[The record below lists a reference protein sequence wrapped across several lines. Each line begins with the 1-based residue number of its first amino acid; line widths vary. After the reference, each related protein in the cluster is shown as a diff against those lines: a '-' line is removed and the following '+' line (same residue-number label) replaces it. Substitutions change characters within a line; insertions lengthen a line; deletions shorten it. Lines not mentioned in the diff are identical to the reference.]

1 MYAAQITRTFVQPQ
15 DTHIF
20 GDALRGLRLRHVSD
34 LASPAAFS
42 ILGDVTDTWYLPT
55 GRETR
60 SVFPCPTGLP
70 GLLDTAHVVDVVAGD
85 EAFFVA
91 LHTYAGEL
99 EVYNPFLFL
108 GFGQVLS
115 DTRLLAAT
123 DTRRGASGPGGS
135 FLVSLV
141 QQIAGGL
148 AGATITRHDLVGD
161 RPVPW
166 QGRRDVFA
174 YDDTAAP
181 DDPAWRQQPS
191 LAGTDIDSDVMAMR
205 PLVATVE
212 LAALGLSR
220 GAA

>member
-1 MYAAQITRTFVQPQ
+1 MYACQVTRTFVQPQ

-20 GDALRGLRLRHVSD
+20 GDALRGLGLRHASD

-70 GLLDTAHVVDVVAGD
+70 GLLDTAHVVDVVLGD
-85 EAFFVA
+85 EAFFVS

-99 EVYNPFLFL
+99 EVHNPFLFL

-123 DTRRGASGPGGS
+123 DTRRGASSPGGS

-148 AGATITRHDLVGD
+148 AGATITRHDLVGY

-166 QGRRDVFA
+166 QGRRDMFA

-181 DDPAWRQQPS
+181 NDPAWRQQPP
-191 LAGTDIDSDVMAMR
+191 LAGDDIGFDVMSSR
-205 PLVATVE
+205 PLVSTVE
-212 LAALGLSR
+212 VAALRSAR
-220 GAA
+220 RAV

>member
-1 MYAAQITRTFVQPQ
+1 MFAAQITRTFVQPT

-20 GDALRGLRLRHVSD
+20 GDALRGCGLSRTRD

-42 ILGDVTDTWYLPT
+42 ILGDVMDTWHLPT

-60 SVFPCPTGLP
+60 SVFPRPTGLP
-70 GLLDTAHVVDVVAGD
+70 GMLDTAHVVDAVLGD

-91 LHTYAGEL
+91 LHTYAGAL
-99 EVYNPFLFL
+99 EVHNPFLFL

-115 DTRLLAAT
+115 DVRLQAAT
-123 DTRRGASGPGGS
+123 DTRRGASEPRGS

-161 RPVPW
+161 RPVLW
-166 QGRRDVFA
+166 QGRRDLFA
-174 YDDTAAP
+174 YDDTVAP
-181 DDPAWRQQPS
+181 DNPAWTQQPS
-191 LAGTDIDSDVMAMR
+191 LAGTDIGFDVLSSR
-205 PLVATVE
+205 PLVSTVE
-212 LAALGLSR
+212 VAALRHVR

>member
-1 MYAAQITRTFVQPQ
+1 MFACQITRTFVQPT

-20 GDALRGLRLRHVSD
+20 GDALRGCGLSRTRD

-42 ILGDVTDTWYLPT
+42 ILGDVTDTWHLPT

-70 GLLDTAHVVDVVAGD
+70 GLLDTAHVVDAVLGD

-91 LHTYAGEL
+91 LHSYAGEL
-99 EVYNPFLFL
+99 EVHNPFLFL

-123 DTRRGASGPGGS
+123 DTRRGASSPGGS

-166 QGRRDVFA
+166 RGRRDVFA
-174 YDDTAAP
+174 YDDTAAQ

-191 LAGTDIDSDVMAMR
+191 LAGDDIVFDMATSR
-205 PLVATVE
+205 PLVSTVE
-212 LAALGLSR
+212 VSSLRHVR

>member
-1 MYAAQITRTFVQPQ
+1 MYAAQITRTFVQPA

-20 GDALRGLRLRHVSD
+20 GDALRGCGLARTGD

-42 ILGDVTDTWYLPT
+42 ILGDVTQTWNLPT

-60 SVFPCPTGLP
+60 SVFPRPTGLP
-70 GLLDTAHVVDVVAGD
+70 ALLDTAHVVDVVLGD

-99 EVYNPFLFL
+99 EVRNPFLFL

-123 DTRRGASGPGGS
+123 DTRRGASEPRGS

-141 QQIAGGL
+141 QQIAGEL

-166 QGRRDVFA
+166 QGRRDLFA
-174 YDDTAAP
+174 YDDTVAP
-181 DDPAWRQQPS
+181 DDPAWRQQPP
-191 LAGTDIDSDVMAMR
+191 LAGDDIVFDMATSR
-205 PLVATVE
+205 PLVSTVE
-212 LAALGLSR
+212 VSSLRHVR

>member
-1 MYAAQITRTFVQPQ
+1 MYAAQITRTYVQPQ

-20 GDALRGLRLRHVSD
+20 GDALRGCGLSRTRD

-42 ILGDVTDTWYLPT
+42 ILGDVTQTWNLPT
-55 GRETR
+55 GRGTS
-60 SVFPCPTGLP
+60 SVFPRPTDSP
-70 GLLDTAHVVDVVAGD
+70 GLLDTVHLVDTFFGD

-91 LHTYAGEL
+91 LHTYPGEL
-99 EVYNPFLFL
+99 EVHNPFLFL

-115 DTRLLAAT
+115 DTRLLAST
-123 DTRRGASGPGGS
+123 DTRLGSSDPGGS
-135 FLVSLV
+135 FLVWAIT
-141 QQIAGGL
+141 QIAGEL

-161 RPVPW
+161 RPVLW

-174 YDDTAAP
+174 YDDTVAP

-191 LAGTDIDSDVMAMR
+191 LAGDDIVFDVMSSR
-205 PLVATVE
+205 PLVSTVE
-212 LAALGLSR
+212 VSSLRHVR

>member
-1 MYAAQITRTFVQPQ
+1 MYAAQITRTFVQPT

-20 GDALRGLRLRHVSD
+20 ADALRGLDPVHTD
-34 LASPAAFS
+34 NMASPAAFS
-42 ILGDVTDTWYLPT
+42 VLGDVTDTWYLPT

-60 SVFPCPTGLP
+60 SVFPRPTGLP
-70 GLLDTAHVVDVVAGD
+70 GLLDTAHVVDVVLGD
-85 EAFFVA
+85 EAFFVS

-99 EVYNPFLFL
+99 EVHNPFLFL

-123 DTRRGASGPGGS
+123 DTRRGASSPGGS

-148 AGATITRHDLVGD
+148 AGATITRHDLVGY

-166 QGRRDVFA
+166 QGRRDMFA

-181 DDPAWRQQPS
+181 NDPAWRQQPS
-191 LAGTDIDSDVMAMR
+191 LAGDDIVFDMATSR

-212 LAALGLSR
+212 VSSLRHVR

>member
-1 MYAAQITRTFVQPQ
+1 MFAAQITRTFVQPT
-15 DTHIF
+15 DTYIF
-20 GDALRGLRLRHVSD
+20 GDALRGCGLARTRD
-34 LASPAAFS
+34 LTSPAAFS
-42 ILGDVTDTWYLPT
+42 IIGDVTDTWHLPT

-60 SVFPCPTGLP
+60 SVFPRPTELP
-70 GLLDTAHVVDVVAGD
+70 GLLDTAHVVDAVTGD

-91 LHTYAGEL
+91 LHTYAGAL
-99 EVYNPFLFL
+99 EVHNPFLFL

-123 DTRRGASGPGGS
+123 DTRRGANEPGGA
-135 FLVSLV
+135 FLVSLI

-148 AGATITRHDLVGD
+148 TGATVTRHDLVGG

-174 YDDTAAP
+174 YDDTVAP

-191 LAGTDIDSDVMAMR
+191 LAGSDIDFDLMASR
-205 PLVATVE
+205 PLVSTVE
-212 LAALGLSR
+212 VAALRSAR
-220 GAA
+220 RAA

>member
-1 MYAAQITRTFVQPQ
+1 MYAAQITRTFVQPA

-20 GDALRGLRLRHVSD
+20 GDALRGCGLSRTRD
-34 LASPAAFS
+34 LTSPAAFS
-42 ILGDVTDTWYLPT
+42 ILGDVTYTWHLPT

-60 SVFPCPTGLP
+60 SVFPRPTGLP
-70 GLLDTAHVVDVVAGD
+70 GLLDTAHVVDAVLGD

-91 LHTYAGEL
+91 LHTYAGAL
-99 EVYNPFLFL
+99 EVHNPFLFL
-108 GFGQVLS
+108 GFGQYLS

-123 DTRRGASGPGGS
+123 DTRRGTSEPGGS

-141 QQIAGGL
+141 QQITGEL

-174 YDDTAAP
+174 YDDTIAP

-191 LAGTDIDSDVMAMR
+191 LAGDDIVFDMAMSR
-205 PLVATVE
+205 PLVSTVE
-212 LAALGLSR
+212 VAALRSAR
-220 GAA
+220 RAA